1 MIYEHRVESQRKGR
15 ILQKSIPVES
25 LILALINIP
34 AGSRIIV
41 TQGGYYAEGDLA
53 TAFLPEKEKEINGIG
68 YYSVGHS
75 LQTY

>member
-1 MIYEHRVESQRKGR
+1 MNNEMSTKMKEEYFK
-15 ILQKSIPVES
+15 KSIPVES

-41 TQGGYYAEGDLA
+41 TQRGYYAEGDLA